1 MADPPLLLAGKL
13 NVSPSM
19 FIKPLHESQALK
31 LITRRQLAERWQCS
45 VPTIKRREKSGA
57 FPVTNLGGGM
67 ARYDVADIEA
77 YEAQTKV
84 RRA

>member
-1 MADPPLLLAGKL
+1 MQKTL
-13 NVSPSM
+13 
-19 FIKPLHESQALK
+19 IHESPTLR

-57 FPVTNLGGGM
+57 FPVSHLGGGL
-67 ARYDVADIEA
+67 ARYDLEDIKVFEA
-77 YEAQTKV
+77 ETKV

>member
-1 MADPPLLLAGKL
+1 MTQQLT
-13 NVSPSM
+13 
-19 FIKPLHESQALK
+19 ESLTRN
-31 LITRRQLAERWQCS
+31 LITRRQLADRWQCS

-67 ARYDVADIEA
+67 ARYDLADIEA

>member
-1 MADPPLLLAGKL
+1 MAEKL
-13 NVSPSM
+13 KVSPPM
-19 FIKPLHESQALK
+19 NVLNNPESPTQK

-57 FPVTNLGGGM
+57 FPVSNLGGGM
-67 ARYDVADIEA
+67 ARYDLKDIEA

-84 RRA
+84 LRA